1 VTKPTRPKRSWYFY
15 VLQCADGTFYAGI
28 TTNPQ
33 SRLLLHNA
41 GKGAK
46 YLRPRKRRPAS
57 MVMLCR
63 CASRSVALRAE
74 ARFKKLKRRDK
85 ELIIFFHGTGARFHC
100 TRM

>member
-1 VTKPTRPKRSWYFY
+1 
-15 VLQCADGTFYAGI
+15 
-28 TTNPQ
+28 
-33 SRLLLHNA
+33 
-41 GKGAK
+41 
-46 YLRPRKRRPAS
+46 